1 MATQTPQPGENGM
14 EPGGSTG
21 ITPNTSL
28 SGTQQERRH
37 QLVHRNAANAA
48 TNNMTKD
55 THLKIVRNTGSSKN
69 KKQLAIGCE
78 YIHITVNDSQLTV

>member
-1 MATQTPQPGENGM
+1 MATPTPQQGENST

-21 ITPNTSL
+21 IAPNTSL

-48 TNNMTKD
+48 TKNMTQD
-55 THLKIVRNTGSSKN
+55 AHLKNR
-69 KKQLAIGCE
+69 L
-78 YIHITVNDSQLTV
+78 